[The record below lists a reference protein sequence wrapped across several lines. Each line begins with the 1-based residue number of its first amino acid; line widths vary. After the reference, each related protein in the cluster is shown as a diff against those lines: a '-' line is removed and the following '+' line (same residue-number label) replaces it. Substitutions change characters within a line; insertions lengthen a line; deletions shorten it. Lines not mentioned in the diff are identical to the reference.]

1 MAETP
6 CSASIVAGCAAL
18 VLRYAAMLCFSSVRS
33 DLSAQNVRLG
43 RLRVLHGKRLL
54 PPIAFAYSTDR
65 LAGWCRIAISVDKF
79 CLQAH
84 CTVAAVTKRTP
95 CQVPL
100 C

>member
-1 MAETP
+1 
-6 CSASIVAGCAAL
+6 
-18 VLRYAAMLCFSSVRS
+18 MLCFSSVRS

-43 RLRVLHGKRLL
+43 RLRVLHGKCLL

-65 LAGWCRIAISVDKF
+65 LAGWCRTAISVGKF

-84 CTVAAVTKRTP
+84 CTVAAVTKRTL